1 MKLLTSSATAPDLP
15 LPRRALPAL
24 AVWAAAWAAMFLL
37 DGWVDLANLAML
49 LVLASTLAA
58 LFLSA
63 VEAIASNA
71 VAVLAFNWFFV
82 PPRGSFDIHLR
93 QHALLLG
100 AMLLV
105 SALVATLVARQRSQA
120 GRARR
125 LAHRADDLRAL
136 VEALRDADEPQDCA
150 AQLAATLERLSA
162 GAARLIMLDAPLPSL
177 NDMGAVRTHGQ
188 ADAEELEAM
197 WACLRQGVA
206 FGPGSGRHEVFGAWV
221 LPMRGRQGSLGAA
234 LLPLD
239 ERERR
244 RVCEDD
250 AQRMHAQ
257 ALCDQM
263 GLSIERGLGARA
275 AQRADANAQTQGVR
289 NALLAAISH
298 DYRTPLASIMGS
310 ASSLHDQAE
319 RMDLA
324 QRKRLASRIVEEVQ
338 QLERLTSNTL
348 QLARLDAPGVVLR
361 MDWESAEEIVGAVV
375 RRARQR
381 DPERRVQARLEPE
394 LPLLWCDAML
404 MSQLLENL
412 IDNALKYS
420 PEAAPVEIL
429 ARRADAQ
436 VVLAVRDRGPG
447 IAPAWRE
454 RVFEVFQR
462 SSEPMRSAALVAQ
475 RSGAGVGLAVCRA
488 IARAHGGELRLRARA
503 HGGCSFECTL
513 PLREAPPSCEAG
525 DAS

>member
-1 MKLLTSSATAPDLP
+1 MKLLTSSSPAPALP

-49 LVLASTLAA
+49 LVLASALAA

-150 AQLAATLERLSA
+150 AQLAAALERLSA

-177 NDMGAVRTHGQ
+177 NDMSAVRTHGQ

-244 RVCEDD
+244 RVSEDD

-263 GLSIERGLGARA
+263 GLSIERALGARA

-310 ASSLHDQAE
+310 ASSLRDQAE

-324 QRKRLASRIVEEVQ
+324 QRKRLASRIVEEVE

-348 QLARLDAPGVVLR
+348 QLARLDAPGVALR
-361 MDWESAEEIVGAVV
+361 MDWESAEEIVGAALA
-375 RRARQR
+375 RARRR
-381 DPERRVQARLEPE
+381 DSEHAVRARIEPG
-394 LPLLWCDAML
+394 LPLLRCDAL
-404 MSQLLENL
+404 LLAQLLDNL
-412 IDNALKYS
+412 VDNAIKYS
-420 PEAAPVEIL
+420 DAGTPVEIL
-429 ARRADAQ
+429 ARRHGEHA
-436 VVLAVRDRGPG
+436 VLAVRDRGPG
-447 IAPAWRE
+447 VDLAWRD
-454 RVFEVFQR
+454 RIFDVFQR
-462 SSEPMRSAALVAQ
+462 GHDDAAAS
-475 RSGAGVGLAVCRA
+475 RRGAGVGLAVCRA
-488 IARAHGGELRLRARA
+488 IAQAHGGELRLRSRA
-503 HGGCSFECTL
+503 HGGSSFECWL
-513 PLREAPPSCEAG
+513 PLVESPVLAPEAQA
-525 DAS
+525 DTH